1 MDLLCTRYLCRNDQI
16 LLLPSK
22 PLDGLAHDGL
32 RFPAFVSLSGIEE
45 IDSGIIRCFQAL
57 ICSVYPV
64 LSHQKRVWDV
74 KGNNSY
80 RLRRGHRM

>member
-1 MDLLCTRYLCRNDQI
+1 MARKWQIIYESLGRPASYLGGNDQI

-22 PLDGLAHDGL
+22 PLDSLAHDGL

-45 IDSGIIRCFQAL
+45 IDSRIIRYFQAL

-64 LSHQKRVWDV
+64 SC
-74 KGNNSY
+74 
-80 RLRRGHRM
+80 